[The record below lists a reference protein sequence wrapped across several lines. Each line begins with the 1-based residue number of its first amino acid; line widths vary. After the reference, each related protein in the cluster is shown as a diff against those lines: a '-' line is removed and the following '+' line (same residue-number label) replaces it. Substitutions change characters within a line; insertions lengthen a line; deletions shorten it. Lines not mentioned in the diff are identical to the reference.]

1 VLTADSPHH
10 ATLDEVLA
18 QLGERPS
25 AKRQSHVAGRGLS
38 QAQDLGGLLGRD
50 ADWRPAS
57 QALPHTGDAELCEGP
72 QVRVYGVNMDL
83 KRASNLGRLQ
93 ASGVQHDGLS
103 TAPLPRRE
111 IVFQHGVELSNFNRS
126 RLARLQR
133 SRHGWTSY
141 PRVAQPY

>member
-1 VLTADSPHH
+1 VFAADGPHH

-25 AKRQSHVAGRGLS
+25 AKRQTHLTGRGLS
-38 QAQDLGGLLGRD
+38 QAQDLGGLLGQD

-57 QALPHTGDAELCEGP
+57 QALPHTGDTEVFEGL
-72 QVRVYGVNMDL
+72 QVRVHGVDMDL
-83 KRASNLGRLQ
+83 ERASHLGRLQ
-93 ASGVQHDGLS
+93 VSGVQHNGLS

-111 IVFQHGVELSNFNRS
+111 LVFQHEVELSHFTCS
-126 RLARLQR
+126 RLSRLQR

-141 PRVAQPY
+141 PRVVQPY